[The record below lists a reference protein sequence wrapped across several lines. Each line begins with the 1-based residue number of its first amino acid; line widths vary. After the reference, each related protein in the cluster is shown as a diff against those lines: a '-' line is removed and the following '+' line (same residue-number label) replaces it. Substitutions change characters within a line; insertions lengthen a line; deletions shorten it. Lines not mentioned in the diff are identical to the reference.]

1 MQLMESIDL
10 IDGFA
15 ISLIFVLL
23 FHTPCL
29 FEFTV
34 PGKRFI
40 EDVRRLARSLGTCSV
55 KVIHESIPIIRVRTV
70 FNDRDSSFL
79 RSQAAKIRVALL
91 GYDDHDFMLGV
102 IHMRTHRNDGRN
114 RAVLCNR

>member
-40 EDVRRLARSLGTCSV
+40 QNMRSLARSRFTGPV
-55 KVIHESIPIIRVRTV
+55 KVIHECITIIRMRAV
-70 FNDRDSSFL
+70 FDDRFRAFL
-79 RSQAAKIRVALL
+79 RSKAAKIRIALL